1 MFTVEKEKKRE
12 KIIKFHNDIIKQ
24 RNSQQTSMK
33 EKKIQNQDRC
43 LGQYTLEGVGQLR
56 QTPA

>member
-1 MFTVEKEKKRE
+1 
-12 KIIKFHNDIIKQ
+12 
-24 RNSQQTSMK
+24 MK